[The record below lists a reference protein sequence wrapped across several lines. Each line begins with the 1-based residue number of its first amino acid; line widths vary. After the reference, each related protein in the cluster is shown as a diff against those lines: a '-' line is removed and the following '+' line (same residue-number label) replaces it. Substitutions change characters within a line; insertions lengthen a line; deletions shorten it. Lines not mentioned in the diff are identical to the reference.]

1 MNQIVMNLTLDLAE
15 NESRKSVRVV
25 QGDAGGGKF
34 VLITLTNNG
43 EVVEITEEADEAKF
57 YAGINGELIANG
69 TPVAISGNKI
79 HIPININCTSRAGT
93 VNCTVRIESSSGI
106 AHSAKFDIIV
116 ASNPAYYD
124 VPASS
129 TGVNIYY
136 AVDSLT
142 SRMTAAENDIDT
154 LEGQFITLIGR
165 ATQLETTT
173 SELTANLANYVK
185 WTLTGMFR
193 GWVRTDRTVTGS
205 SDNTLLEDSPYYLIE
220 KTYFDPDK
228 RDGVMIWKN
237 TTELVPPAWYS
248 FDTETYENEGKV
260 KIDFHTNDD
269 ESYFTASDR
278 FYFAFYKNPAPLA
291 MWTGTQAQYDTLAS
305 YDTNTLYI
313 IEEASS

>member
-1 MNQIVMNLTLDLAE
+1 MRKIYTDLTLDFADNRSLQC
-15 NESRKSVRVV
+15 VRVM
-25 QGDAGGGKF
+25 QGDKTAGR
-34 VLITLTNNG
+34 IIRISLTNNG
-43 EVVEITEEADEAKF
+43 EAVPLDTNIDTATLWASVGGCITVEDTECLISDNQVHIF
-57 YAGINGELIANG
+57 VMGELTDISGTEHCTVKIESANG
-69 TPVAISGNKI
+69 IVHTARFDLLVAPNPVSDDM
-79 HIPININCTSRAGT
+79 PERVST
-93 VNCTVRIESSSGI
+93 
-106 AHSAKFDIIV
+106 
-116 ASNPAYYD
+116 ASL
-124 VPASS
+124 VQRV
-129 TGVNIYY
+129 TQ
-136 AVDSLT
+136 
-142 SRMTAAENDIDT
+142 AENDIDT
-154 LEGQFITLIGR
+154 LEGQLITLIGR

-248 FDTETYENEGKV
+248 FDTETYESEGKV

-291 MWTGTQAQYDTLAS
+291 MWTGTQAQYDALAS